1 MPVLVKDSLPDSIA
15 ARLGDDQRQAILE
28 APRGSRLAALGVA
41 LGIEENEALAMLAQ
55 AAGLDVASNL
65 ETDPGARG
73 LLPARLVHDFQI
85 IPIRYDVAPS
95 PDSSD
100 PTPSTP
106 LHLASAWLPDP
117 AMADWLRTFTPRP
130 LVWHLAVPER
140 VHQLI
145 IENFGVGS
153 GALEDSDEGYVA
165 PEAQQDAE
173 AEVDEDAA
181 VVRFVTDVITQAV
194 DDQATD
200 IHFEPQEGQ
209 LRIRYRV
216 DGLLVPVSVP
226 ENLLRFQDAII
237 SRVKIMARLNISER
251 RLPQDGRINFK
262 AGGTTL
268 DIRVST
274 IPTIYA
280 ESISLRLLNKKK
292 EAYTMDRLG
301 MSADEQAQIKLVLDY
316 PHGIILVTGPTGS
329 GKSTSL
335 NAFLRQ
341 INSTD
346 LRIITIEDP
355 IEYEVPGVNQ
365 MQVRAEIGLT
375 FASALRHV
383 LRQDPDVIM
392 VGEIRDRE
400 TADIAIRAS
409 LTGHLVFSTLHT
421 NDAPG
426 RHHPPGRHGDRALPR
441 RLGDRA
447 RDRPAPGPPA
457 LPGVQPP
464 GAGDEDQAPGI
475 AGNPRLQ
482 PHRGRLGHL
491 APLARRLRPLPR
503 HRLPRPDRPL
513 RDLPP
518 ERGDAFPR
526 PQAREHPDAGGQRPR
541 ARHAHAR
548 PERLGEGQGRPHH
561 PGRGPARHHGRREVA
576 AGIRNPPCPASPTKP
591 ATAAG
596 PRRRGVDRR
605 PEPQGRPPAPLR
617 PRPRGR
623 LRLRAE
629 PPLPRRPTPMPPR
642 RPATPAPAE
651 SSSAFGPRGPAAPRR
666 ADRLPFLE
674 SLHDL
679 TSSGLSAGE
688 AVRLLS
694 IRIKEPRQRA
704 LCEGLWARLSE
715 GAPLSRAMAAFPQ
728 VFDTSTI
735 NLIHA
740 GEATGSLN
748 DTLARLIAAPDRAA
762 RDAGRPPD
770 GARLPRPDRL
780 DLDRRHPLLPLLP
793 PAAAP
798 DPDPFA
804 GGKMPLSTRLLIGMA
819 NFALHYGL
827 FVGIAIVVAAIA
839 AWRWRATEAGR
850 EKSDAWLLKL
860 PMVGPFV
867 ISQTVLEFSQ
877 TLGILLQ
884 NGITASDALR
894 MTSRQI
900 ANRVHRRAFDGAIE
914 RVLEGEALS
923 LALTR
928 TGCFPELVLDRISV
942 GENTG
947 NVVPSLRD
955 IGASYQKRITRQLN
969 LFTQVIAGAILGCV
983 FVFVGFV
990 AIAMVMAIFQVSQS
1004 FSKAG

>member
-1 MPVLVKDSLPDSIA
+1 MPTLLQDPLPEAIA
-15 ARLGDDQRQAILE
+15 ARLSDEQRQAVLE
-28 APRGSRLAALGVA
+28 APRGGRLAALVGA
-41 LGIEENEALAMLAQ
+41 LRVPEDEALRELAK
-55 AAGLDVASNL
+55 AAGLAVATNL
-65 ETDPGARG
+65 APDPGARG

-85 IPIRYDVAPS
+85 IPIRPGGGAAPEGES
-95 PDSSD
+95 E

-117 AMADWLRTFTPRP
+117 SMADWLRTFTPRP
-130 LVWHLAVPER
+130 LVWHLAIPER

-165 PEAQQDAE
+165 PEALADSE

-262 AGGTTL
+262 AGATML

-301 MSADEQAQIKLVLDY
+301 MSAEEQDQIKRVLDY

-426 RHHPPGRHGDRALPR
+426 AITRLVDMGIEPFLVASAIELVIAQRLVR
-441 RLGDRA
+441 RLC
-447 RDRPAPGPPA
+447 
-457 LPGVQPP
+457 
-464 GAGDEDQAPGI
+464 
-475 AGNPRLQ
+475 
-482 PHRGRLGHL
+482 
-491 APLARRLRPLPR
+491 
-503 HRLPRPDRPL
+503 
-513 RDLPP
+513 P
-518 ERGDAFPR
+518 EC
-526 PQAREHPDAGGQRPR
+526 
-541 ARHAHAR
+541 AR
-548 PERLGEGQGRPHH
+548 P
-561 PGRGPARHHGRREVA
+561 
-576 AGIRNPPCPASPTKP
+576 KP
-591 ATAAG
+591 VS
-596 PRRRGVDRR
+596 RVKV
-605 PEPQGRPPAPLR
+605 
-617 PRPRGR
+617 
-623 LRLRAE
+623 
-629 PPLPRRPTPMPPR
+629 
-642 RPATPAPAE
+642 
-651 SSSAFGPRGPAAPRR
+651 
-666 ADRLPFLE
+666 LE
-674 SLHDL
+674 SL
-679 TSSGLSAGE
+679 
-688 AVRLLS
+688 
-694 IRIKEPRQRA
+694 
-704 LCEGLWARLSE
+704 
-715 GAPLSRAMAAFPQ
+715 
-728 VFDTSTI
+728 
-735 NLIHA
+735 
-740 GEATGSLN
+740 
-748 DTLARLIAAPDRAA
+748 
-762 RDAGRPPD
+762 
-770 GARLPRPDRL
+770 
-780 DLDRRHPLLPLLP
+780 
-793 PAAAP
+793 
-798 DPDPFA
+798 
-804 GGKMPLSTRLLIGMA
+804 
-819 NFALHYGL
+819 
-827 FVGIAIVVAAIA
+827 
-839 AWRWRATEAGR
+839 
-850 EKSDAWLLKL
+850 
-860 PMVGPFV
+860 
-867 ISQTVLEFSQ
+867 
-877 TLGILLQ
+877 
-884 NGITASDALR
+884 
-894 MTSRQI
+894 
-900 ANRVHRRAFDGAIE
+900 
-914 RVLEGEALS
+914 
-923 LALTR
+923 
-928 TGCFPELVLDRISV
+928 
-942 GENTG
+942 
-947 NVVPSLRD
+947 
-955 IGASYQKRITRQLN
+955 
-969 LFTQVIAGAILGCV
+969 AILGCNPAEAETV
-983 FVFVGFV
+983 HELRSPVGCDRCRGTGYRGRIGLFE
-990 AIAMVMAIFQVSQS
+990 IFRLNEEMHTLVLKRESTRTLAQS
-1004 FSKAG
+1004 AREHGMRTLGQSGWEKIKAGHTTLDEVLRVITVAEK